1 MPKAHPAL
9 DEQKIVE
16 IEFDGMTLQVKK
28 SFKIFK
34 FLKLVKEDAIAAIS
48 LALTDE
54 SLETLEEK
62 EMTMEQFDAL
72 MNEVAET
79 LSGVRLGN

>member
-9 DEQKIVE
+9 DEQKIVQVE
-16 IEFDGMTLQVKK
+16 YDGEVYFVKK

-34 FLKLVKEDAIAAIS
+34 FLKLVREDAIAAMS

-54 SLETLEEK
+54 SLEKLEDK
-62 EMTMEQFDAL
+62 EMTMEQFSEL
-72 MNEVAET
+72 MNKVAEALT
-79 LSGVRLGN
+79 GSSLPN